1 MNIDEVSVRNILSGL
16 SIDKDSL
23 QEIGNDTDLRNYGL
37 NSITSIELIVKL
49 EDEFN
54 IAISDDD
61 LIIDNVSTIDKIV
74 QLLKKYGMSE
84 RTGCL

>member
-1 MNIDEVSVRNILSGL
+1 MKIDEVSVKNILSGL
-16 SIDKDSL
+16 AIEQDSL
-23 QEIGNDTDLRNYGL
+23 VEIGSDVDLRNFGL

-61 LIIDNVSTIDKIV
+61 LIIDNVCTINKII
-74 QLLKKYGMSE
+74 QLLEKY
-84 RTGCL
+84 T